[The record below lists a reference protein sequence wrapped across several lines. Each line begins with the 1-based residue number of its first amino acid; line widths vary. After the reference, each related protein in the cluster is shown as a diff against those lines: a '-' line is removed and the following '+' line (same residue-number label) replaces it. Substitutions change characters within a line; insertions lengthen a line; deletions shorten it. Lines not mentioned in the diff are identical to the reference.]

1 LPHVQ
6 RSIAMQQITIQFR
19 DDDTLPDRVRKMAEL
34 RQTSPQDIIE
44 RALCA
49 YLGDFGLTPIPEGFR
64 PKTIIEL
71 AEAIGSI
78 KPAKP
83 T

>member
-1 LPHVQ
+1 
-6 RSIAMQQITIQFR
+6 MQELTIHFR
-19 DDDTLPDRVRKMAEL
+19 DDDTLPDRVRKMADL

-49 YLGDFGLTPIPEGFR
+49 YLGDFGLTPAPEGFR
-64 PKTIIEL
+64 PKTILEL

-78 KPAKP
+78 KPTKP